1 MFWRSGV
8 LTLAGL
14 CAAGSSEPPDPQ
26 VEVDLLEGDDKKK
39 KKEKKEAKK
48 MVGPI
53 EIVSWEG
60 I

>member
-1 MFWRSGV
+1 M

-14 CAAGSSEPPDPQ
+14 CAAGSSGSPDPQ

-53 EIVSWEG
+53 EIVS
-60 I
+60 

>member
-1 MFWRSGV
+1 MFCRSGV

-14 CAAGSSEPPDPQ
+14 CAAGSSGPPDPQ
-26 VEVDLLEGDDKKK
+26 VEVDLLKDDDKKK

-53 EIVSWEG
+53 EIVS
-60 I
+60 